1 MRKLL
6 LSIALG
12 AGVSSLYAI
21 TPLWTRD
28 VRISPDGKEIAF
40 CYKGD
45 IYKVNANGGD
55 AIRLTS
61 QDSYESN
68 PVWSPDGKKIA
79 FASDRYGSLDLFR
92 PVRDGREW
100 WRGPETY
107 RELDQRDS
115 FRLHA
120 RRAIPPFLSG
130 DTRSRRERI
139 ASDQCHDGII

>member
-68 PVWSPDGKKIA
+68 PVWSPDGK
-79 FASDRYGSLDLFR
+79 
-92 PVRDGREW
+92 
-100 WRGPETY
+100 
-107 RELDQRDS
+107 
-115 FRLHA
+115 
-120 RRAIPPFLSG
+120 
-130 DTRSRRERI
+130 RSPSPATATEV
-139 ASDQCHDGII
+139 STCS